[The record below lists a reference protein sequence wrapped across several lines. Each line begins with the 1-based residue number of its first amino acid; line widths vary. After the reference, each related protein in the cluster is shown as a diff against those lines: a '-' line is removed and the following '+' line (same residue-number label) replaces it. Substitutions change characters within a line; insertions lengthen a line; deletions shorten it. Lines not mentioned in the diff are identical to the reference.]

1 MSDALPWH
9 FGRQPDATAWLSAR
23 GVLDSLMGFTYLD
36 MFCGG
41 GGSSEGARL
50 AGGTLVGAV
59 DAWDI
64 ASQTLSDNFSC
75 EAIRTWRMYPNSKP
89 LSTFPKH
96 VDLLLASPECTNHSP
111 AKGSAPRCED
121 SKNTAN
127 YVLNYARGLTPRWL
141 VIENVIQMKDWNGY
155 EPLIA
160 GLEHLGYQITPQVLD
175 AADFGVPQSR
185 KRLFMMCDLKQ
196 KPRKLVVPPVERRRS
211 ARDIVQLDGPWASTV
226 LDNGRRAEATL
237 ARFHRGVAALGKNIP
252 FLIVYYGSDGAGGW
266 QSLDKPIRTIT
277 TIDRFGLVT
286 WEDGVAHL
294 RMLQV
299 DELKA
304 AMGFRSDYKLGRGTR
319 RDRIRLLGNGVC
331 PPMMQSVIDSLRS
344 PESSAESV
352 KIVQPDRYNRR
363 NNPGIAPM
371 YA

>member
-1 MSDALPWH
+1 
-9 FGRQPDATAWLSAR
+9 
-23 GVLDSLMGFTYLD
+23 MGFSYLD

-64 ASQTLSDNFSC
+64 PSQTLSDNFEC
-75 EAIRTWRMYPNSKP
+75 KAIRTWRMYPNSRP
-89 LSTFPKH
+89 LSDFPKH

-121 SKNTAN
+121 SKSTAN
-127 YVLNYARGLTPRWL
+127 YVLNYARVLTPRWV
-141 VIENVIQMKDWNGY
+141 VIENVIQMENWTGY
-155 EPLIA
+155 EPLVA
-160 GLEHLGYQITPQVLD
+160 GLERLKYHVTPQVLN
-175 AADFGVPQSR
+175 AADFGVPQTR
-185 KRLFMMCDLKQ
+185 KRLFLMCDLKR
-196 KPRKLVVPPVERRRS
+196 KPEKLMVPSANRRCPAS
-211 ARDIVQLDGPWASTV
+211 DVVQLDGPWASTI
-226 LDNGRRAEATL
+226 LDNGKRAGATL
-237 ARFHRGVAALGKNIP
+237 ERFRRGVAALGENVP

-266 QSLDKPIRTIT
+266 QSLDKPIRTVT

-286 WEDGVAHL
+286 WKDGVAHL

-304 AMGFRSDYKLGRGTR
+304 AMGFRCDYILGRGSR

-331 PPMMQSVIDSLRS
+331 PPIMCKVIESLRS
-344 PESSAESV
+344 PKSV
-352 KIVQPDRYNRR
+352 TPHAKIVPLDRYDRHGG
-363 NNPGIAPM
+363 PYIGPI
-371 YA
+371 YAQS